1 MDDLESEIAG
11 ALTSSAIT
19 SSELARLIEQV
30 ITAAAAADEAAA
42 QERARALD
50 PAVVV
55 DTQAVSAAIVAA
67 ELRRDR
73 LNAALPRL
81 QTRCAKVDA
90 AERYARWILDYDKV
104 RGQRDA
110 LAAELQALYAPLV
123 VKLVSLLER
132 IESIEDAVKSIN
144 ASKPMEAEA
153 ANGDGRWLDPVE
165 TVARGGGRLNETLI
179 ARDLRLPHWDAAD
192 GLAWPPYRPMLPF
205 QLSELEAQR
214 VRQQHDEVRQRAQAI
229 AEAVERQ
236 LTAAE

>member
-1 MDDLESEIAG
+1 MPKRSSERLGKTPVARRLRRGGISGSTEMDDLESEIAG

-104 RGQRDA
+104 RGQRD
-110 LAAELQALYAPLV
+110 
-123 VKLVSLLER
+123 
-132 IESIEDAVKSIN
+132 
-144 ASKPMEAEA
+144 
-153 ANGDGRWLDPVE
+153 
-165 TVARGGGRLNETLI
+165 
-179 ARDLRLPHWDAAD
+179 
-192 GLAWPPYRPMLPF
+192 
-205 QLSELEAQR
+205 
-214 VRQQHDEVRQRAQAI
+214 
-229 AEAVERQ
+229 
-236 LTAAE
+236 